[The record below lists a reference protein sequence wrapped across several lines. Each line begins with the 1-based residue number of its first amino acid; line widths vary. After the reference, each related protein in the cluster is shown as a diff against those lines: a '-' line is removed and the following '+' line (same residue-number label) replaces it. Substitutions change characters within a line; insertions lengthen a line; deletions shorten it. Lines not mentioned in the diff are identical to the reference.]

1 MKVLVVDDDEQLRL
15 ALFSTLKHLGHES
28 ILAQNAKEAL
38 NYLKKES
45 FDLIL
50 SDLKMPKVDGIELLK
65 QVKEDRIG
73 TPFVIMTAFGT
84 IETAVQAIKLG
95 AFDFIVKPFNKDTI
109 ERIISLIKN
118 YCDLKPQKNSIADG
132 EFVFK
137 SKKMQETLDLV
148 EKVAKTDAT
157 VLISGETGTGKEVIA
172 KMIHKLS
179 NRSKEKFV
187 SINCASI
194 PSNLLE
200 SELFG
205 YEKGAFSG
213 AVKTYK
219 GKFEQ
224 ANGGTL
230 LLDEI
235 SEMPLELQAKLL
247 RVLQEKVVDKL
258 GSAQSV
264 TIDTRIICTTN
275 RDLVEQV
282 KSGSFREDLF
292 YRISVFPIFLSPL
305 RERVDDIPY
314 LIDFFIEK
322 YGKKFQKNIQSIS
335 KEALEILL
343 NYSWPGNVRELEN
356 TIERAIILSKQG
368 FINKEDIFL
377 HGIWERFLLIN

>member
-1 MKVLVVDDDEQLRL
+1 MKVLVVDDDEQLRI
-15 ALFSTLKHLGHES
+15 ALFSTLKHLSHDC

-38 NYLKKES
+38 ILLKKES

-50 SDLKMPKVDGIELLK
+50 SDLKMPKTDGIELLK
-65 QVKEDRIG
+65 QVKQNNIN

-84 IETAVQAIKLG
+84 IETAVLAIKLG
-95 AFDFIVKPFNKDTI
+95 AFDFIVKPFSKETI
-109 ERIISLIKN
+109 EKIISLSVSYN
-118 YCDLKPQKNSIADG
+118 TFKPVQEANNED

-137 SKKMQETLDLV
+137 SKKMQETLNLV

-157 VLISGETGTGKEVIA
+157 VLLSGETGTGKEVIA
-172 KMIHKLS
+172 KLIHRLS
-179 NRSKEKFV
+179 NRSKEKFI

-194 PSNLLE
+194 PANLLE

-258 GSAQSV
+258 GSSQSV
-264 TIDTRIICTTN
+264 SIDTRIICTTN
-275 RDLVEQV
+275 KNLAEQV
-282 KSGSFREDLF
+282 KNGYFREDLF
-292 YRISVFPIFLSPL
+292 YRISVFPVLLSPL
-305 RERVDDIPY
+305 RERSEDIPY
-314 LIDFFIEK
+314 LVEFFIKK
-322 YGKKFQKNIQSIS
+322 YAKKFQKDIQNISN
-335 KEALEILL
+335 EASEILL
-343 NYSWPGNVRELEN
+343 NYNWPGNVRELEN
-356 TIERAIILSKQG
+356 TIERAIILSKQN
-368 FINKEDIFL
+368 FLSKEDIFL
-377 HGIWERFLLIN
+377 HGI

>member
-1 MKVLVVDDDEQLRL
+1 MRVLVVDDDEQLRL
-15 ALFSTLKHLGHES
+15 ALLSTLKHLSHECV
-28 ILAQNAKEAL
+28 LAQNAKEAL
-38 NYLKKES
+38 TFLKKES

-50 SDLKMPKVDGIELLK
+50 SDLKMPKTDGIELLK
-65 QVKEDRIG
+65 QVKQNNIH

-84 IETAVQAIKLG
+84 IETAVLAIKIG
-95 AFDFIVKPFNKDTI
+95 AFDFIVKPFSKETI
-109 ERIISLIKN
+109 EKIISLSASYN
-118 YCDLKPQKNSIADG
+118 TFKPIQEISTDS

-137 SKKMQETLDLV
+137 SKKIQETLELV

-157 VLISGETGTGKEVIA
+157 VLLSGETGTGKEVIA
-172 KMIHKLS
+172 KLIHRLS
-179 NRSKEKFV
+179 NRSKEKFI

-194 PSNLLE
+194 PANLLE

-258 GSAQSV
+258 GSNQSA

-275 RDLVEQV
+275 KNLTECV
-282 KSGSFREDLF
+282 KNGYFREDLF
-292 YRISVFPIFLSPL
+292 YRISVFPVLLSPL
-305 RERVDDIPY
+305 RERSEDIPY
-314 LIDFFIEK
+314 LVDFFIKK
-322 YGKKFQKNIQSIS
+322 YSKKFQKDIQGIS
-335 KEALEILL
+335 NEALEILL
-343 NYSWPGNVRELEN
+343 NYNWPGNVRELEN
-356 TIERAIILSKQG
+356 TIERAIILSKQ
-368 FINKEDIFL
+368 NLLSKEDIFL
-377 HGIWERFLLIN
+377 HGI

>member
-1 MKVLVVDDDEQLRL
+1 MRVLVVDDDEQLRL
-15 ALFSTLKHLGHES
+15 ALLSTLKHLSHECV
-28 ILAQNAKEAL
+28 LAQNAKEAL
-38 NYLKKES
+38 TFLKKES

-50 SDLKMPKVDGIELLK
+50 SDLKMPKTDGIELLK
-65 QVKEDRIG
+65 QVKQNNIH

-84 IETAVQAIKLG
+84 IETAVLAIKIG
-95 AFDFIVKPFNKDTI
+95 AFDFIVKPFSKETI
-109 ERIISLIKN
+109 EKIISLSASYN
-118 YCDLKPQKNSIADG
+118 TFKPIQEISTDS

-137 SKKMQETLDLV
+137 SKKMQETLELV

-157 VLISGETGTGKEVIA
+157 VLLSGETGTGKEVIA
-172 KMIHKLS
+172 KLIHRLS
-179 NRSKEKFV
+179 NRSKEKFI

-194 PSNLLE
+194 PANLLE

-213 AVKTYK
+213 AIKTYK

-258 GSAQSV
+258 GSNQSA

-275 RDLVEQV
+275 KNLTECV
-282 KSGSFREDLF
+282 KNGYFREDLF
-292 YRISVFPIFLSPL
+292 YRISVFPILLSPL
-305 RERVDDIPY
+305 RERSEDIPY
-314 LIDFFIEK
+314 LVDFFIKK
-322 YGKKFQKNIQSIS
+322 YSKKFQKDIQGIS
-335 KEALEILL
+335 NEASEILL
-343 NYSWPGNVRELEN
+343 NYNWPGNVRELEN
-356 TIERAIILSKQG
+356 TIERAIILSKQ
-368 FINKEDIFL
+368 NLLSKEDIFL
-377 HGIWERFLLIN
+377 HGI

>member
-15 ALFSTLKHLGHES
+15 ALFSTLKHLGHECT
-28 ILAQNAKEAL
+28 LAQNAKEAL
-38 NYLKKES
+38 SLLKKES

-50 SDLKMPKVDGIELLK
+50 SDLKMPKIDGIELLN
-65 QVKEDRIG
+65 QIKENNINI
-73 TPFVIMTAFGT
+73 PFIIMTAFGT
-84 IETAVQAIKLG
+84 IETAVEAMKLG
-95 AFDFIVKPFNKDTI
+95 AFDFIVKPFSKDTI
-109 ERIISLIKN
+109 EKILSLTKN
-118 YCDLKPQKNSIADG
+118 YCDLKPQKEKSVDS

-137 SKKMQETLDLV
+137 SKKMQETLELV

-157 VLISGETGTGKEVIA
+157 VLIGGETGTGKEVIA
-172 KMIHKLS
+172 KLIHKLS
-179 NRSKEKFV
+179 NRAKEKFV

-213 AVKTYK
+213 AIKSYK

-235 SEMPLELQAKLL
+235 SEMSLELQAKLL

-258 GSAQSV
+258 GSTQS
-264 TIDTRIICTTN
+264 IAIYTRIICTTN

-282 KSGSFREDLF
+282 KNGFFREDLF

-305 RERVDDIPY
+305 RERTEDIPF
-314 LIDFFIEK
+314 LIDFFIKK
-322 YGKKFQKNIQSIS
+322 YAKKFQKNTQNIS

-356 TIERAIILSKQG
+356 TIERAIIMSKQYS
-368 FINKEDIFL
+368 ITKEDIFL
-377 HGIWERFLLIN
+377 HGI

>member
-1 MKVLVVDDDEQLRL
+1 MRVLVVDDDEQLRL
-15 ALFSTLKHLGHES
+15 ALLSTLKHLSHECV
-28 ILAQNAKEAL
+28 LAQNAKEAL
-38 NYLKKES
+38 TFLKKES

-50 SDLKMPKVDGIELLK
+50 SDLKMPKTDGIELLK
-65 QVKEDRIG
+65 QVKQNNIH

-84 IETAVQAIKLG
+84 IETAVLAIKIG
-95 AFDFIVKPFNKDTI
+95 AFDFIVKPFSKETI
-109 ERIISLIKN
+109 EKIISLSASYN
-118 YCDLKPQKNSIADG
+118 TFKPIQEISTDS

-137 SKKMQETLDLV
+137 SKKMQETLELV

-157 VLISGETGTGKEVIA
+157 VLLSGETGTGKEVIA
-172 KMIHKLS
+172 KLIHRLS
-179 NRSKEKFV
+179 NRSKEKFI

-194 PSNLLE
+194 PANLLE

-258 GSAQSV
+258 GSNQSA

-275 RDLVEQV
+275 KNLTECV
-282 KSGSFREDLF
+282 KNGYFREDLF
-292 YRISVFPIFLSPL
+292 YRISVFPILLSPL
-305 RERVDDIPY
+305 
-314 LIDFFIEK
+314 
-322 YGKKFQKNIQSIS
+322 GKGQK
-335 KEALEILL
+335 
-343 NYSWPGNVRELEN
+343 
-356 TIERAIILSKQG
+356 
-368 FINKEDIFL
+368 IFL
-377 HGIWERFLLIN
+377 I

>member
-15 ALFSTLKHLGHES
+15 ALLSTLKHLSHECV
-28 ILAQNAKEAL
+28 LAQNAKEAL
-38 NYLKKES
+38 TFLKKES

-50 SDLKMPKVDGIELLK
+50 SDLKMPKTDGIELLK
-65 QVKEDRIG
+65 QVKQNNIN

-84 IETAVQAIKLG
+84 IETAVLAIKLG
-95 AFDFIVKPFNKDTI
+95 AFDFIVKPFSKETI
-109 ERIISLIKN
+109 EKIISLSASYN
-118 YCDLKPQKNSIADG
+118 TFKPIQEISTDS

-137 SKKMQETLDLV
+137 SKKMQETLELV

-157 VLISGETGTGKEVIA
+157 ILLSGETGTGKEVIA
-172 KMIHKLS
+172 KFIHRLS
-179 NRSKEKFV
+179 NRSKEKFI

-194 PSNLLE
+194 PANLLE

-247 RVLQEKVVDKL
+247 RVLQEKIVDKL
-258 GSAQSV
+258 GSNQST

-275 RDLVEQV
+275 KNLAEQV
-282 KSGSFREDLF
+282 KNGYFREDLF
-292 YRISVFPIFLSPL
+292 YRISVFPILLNPL
-305 RERVDDIPY
+305 RERSEDIPY
-314 LIDFFIEK
+314 LVEFFIKK
-322 YGKKFQKNIQSIS
+322 YSKKFQKDIQGIS
-335 KEALEILL
+335 NEASEILL
-343 NYSWPGNVRELEN
+343 NYNWPGNVRELEN
-356 TIERAIILSKQG
+356 TIERAIILSKQN
-368 FINKEDIFL
+368 FLSKEDIFL
-377 HGIWERFLLIN
+377 HGI

>member
-1 MKVLVVDDDEQLRL
+1 MRVLVVDDDEQLRL
-15 ALFSTLKHLGHES
+15 ALLSTLKHLSHECV
-28 ILAQNAKEAL
+28 LAQNAKEAL
-38 NYLKKES
+38 AFLKKES

-50 SDLKMPKVDGIELLK
+50 SDLKMPKTDGIELLK
-65 QVKEDRIG
+65 QVKQNNIH

-84 IETAVQAIKLG
+84 IETAVLAIKIG
-95 AFDFIVKPFNKDTI
+95 AFDFIVKPFSKETI
-109 ERIISLIKN
+109 EKIISLSASYN
-118 YCDLKPQKNSIADG
+118 TFKPIQEISTDS

-137 SKKMQETLDLV
+137 SKKIQETLELV

-157 VLISGETGTGKEVIA
+157 VLLSGETGTGKEVIA
-172 KMIHKLS
+172 KLIHRLS
-179 NRSKEKFV
+179 NRSKEKFI

-194 PSNLLE
+194 PANLLE

-258 GSAQSV
+258 GSNQSV

-275 RDLVEQV
+275 KNLTECV
-282 KSGSFREDLF
+282 KNGYFREDLF
-292 YRISVFPIFLSPL
+292 YRISVFPILLSPL
-305 RERVDDIPY
+305 RERSEDIPY
-314 LIDFFIEK
+314 LVDFFIKK
-322 YGKKFQKNIQSIS
+322 YSKKFQKDIQGIS
-335 KEALEILL
+335 NEALEILL
-343 NYSWPGNVRELEN
+343 NYNWPGNVRELEN
-356 TIERAIILSKQG
+356 TIERAIILSKQ
-368 FINKEDIFL
+368 NLLSKEDIFL
-377 HGIWERFLLIN
+377 HGI

>member
-1 MKVLVVDDDEQLRL
+1 MRVLVVDDDEQLRL
-15 ALFSTLKHLGHES
+15 ALFSTLKHLSHECV
-28 ILAQNAKEAL
+28 LAQNAKEAL
-38 NYLKKES
+38 TFLKKES

-50 SDLKMPKVDGIELLK
+50 SDLKMPKTDGIELLK
-65 QVKEDRIG
+65 QVKQNNIN

-84 IETAVQAIKLG
+84 IETAVLAIKLG
-95 AFDFIVKPFNKDTI
+95 AFDFIVKPFSKETI
-109 ERIISLIKN
+109 EKIISLSASYN
-118 YCDLKPQKNSIADG
+118 TLKPIQEISTDI

-137 SKKMQETLDLV
+137 SKKMQETLELA

-157 VLISGETGTGKEVIA
+157 VLLSGETGTGKEVIA
-172 KMIHKLS
+172 KLIHRLS
-179 NRSKEKFV
+179 NRSKEKFI

-194 PSNLLE
+194 PANLLE

-213 AVKTYK
+213 AIKTYK

-258 GSAQSV
+258 GSSQST

-275 RDLVEQV
+275 KNLSEHV
-282 KSGSFREDLF
+282 KNGHFREDLF
-292 YRISVFPIFLSPL
+292 YRITVFPILLSPL
-305 RERVDDIPY
+305 RERSEDIPY
-314 LIDFFIEK
+314 LVDFFIKK
-322 YGKKFQKNIQSIS
+322 YSKKFQKNIQGIS
-335 KEALEILL
+335 NEALEILI
-343 NYSWPGNVRELEN
+343 NYNWPGNVRELEH
-356 TIERAIILSKQG
+356 TIERAIILSKQN
-368 FINKEDIFL
+368 FLSKEDIFL
-377 HGIWERFLLIN
+377 HGI

>member
-15 ALFSTLKHLGHES
+15 ALFSTLKHLGHEC

-38 NYLKKES
+38 SYLKKES

-65 QVKEDRIG
+65 QFKENNINI
-73 TPFVIMTAFGT
+73 PFVIMTAFGT
-84 IETAVQAIKLG
+84 IETAVEAIKLG
-95 AFDFIVKPFNKDTI
+95 AFDFIVKPFSKDTI
-109 ERIISLIKN
+109 EKIISLTKN
-118 YCDLKPQKNSIADG
+118 YCDLKPQKEVSADG

-137 SKKMQETLDLV
+137 SEKMQETLSLV

-172 KMIHKLS
+172 KLIHKLS

-213 AVKTYK
+213 AIKTYK

-224 ANGGTL
+224 ASNTTL

-258 GSAQSV
+258 GSTQSV
-264 TIDTRIICTTN
+264 AIDTRIICTTN

-282 KSGSFREDLF
+282 KNGSFREDLF

-305 RERVDDIPY
+305 RERVEDIPF
-314 LIDFFIEK
+314 LIDFFIKK
-322 YGKKFQKNIQSIS
+322 YARRFQKNAQSIS

-356 TIERAIILSKQG
+356 TIERAIILSKQDSIG
-368 FINKEDIFL
+368 KEDIFL
-377 HGIWERFLLIN
+377 HGI

>member
-1 MKVLVVDDDEQLRL
+1 MRVLVVDDDEQLRL
-15 ALFSTLKHLGHES
+15 ALLSTLKHLSHECV
-28 ILAQNAKEAL
+28 LAQNAKEAL
-38 NYLKKES
+38 TFLKKES

-50 SDLKMPKVDGIELLK
+50 SDLKMPKTDGIELLK
-65 QVKEDRIG
+65 QVKQNNIH

-84 IETAVQAIKLG
+84 IETAVLAIKIG
-95 AFDFIVKPFNKDTI
+95 AFDFIVKPFSKETI
-109 ERIISLIKN
+109 EKIISLSASYN
-118 YCDLKPQKNSIADG
+118 TFKPIQEISTDS

-137 SKKMQETLDLV
+137 SKKMQETLELV

-157 VLISGETGTGKEVIA
+157 VLLSGETGTGKEVIA
-172 KMIHKLS
+172 KLIHRLS
-179 NRSKEKFV
+179 NRSKEKFI

-194 PSNLLE
+194 PANLLE

-258 GSAQSV
+258 GSNQSA

-275 RDLVEQV
+275 KNLTECV
-282 KSGSFREDLF
+282 KNGYFREDLF
-292 YRISVFPIFLSPL
+292 YRISVFPILLSPL
-305 RERVDDIPY
+305 RERSEDIPY
-314 LIDFFIEK
+314 LVDFFIKK
-322 YGKKFQKNIQSIS
+322 YSKKFQKDIQGIS
-335 KEALEILL
+335 NEALEILL
-343 NYSWPGNVRELEN
+343 NYNWPGNVRELEN
-356 TIERAIILSKQG
+356 TIERAIILSKQ
-368 FINKEDIFL
+368 NLLSKEDIFL
-377 HGIWERFLLIN
+377 HGI

>member
-1 MKVLVVDDDEQLRL
+1 MRVLVVDDDEQLRL
-15 ALFSTLKHLGHES
+15 ALLSTLKHLSHECV
-28 ILAQNAKEAL
+28 LAQNAKEAL
-38 NYLKKES
+38 TFLKKES

-50 SDLKMPKVDGIELLK
+50 SDLKMPKTDGIELLK
-65 QVKEDRIG
+65 QVKQNNIH

-84 IETAVQAIKLG
+84 IETAVLAIKIG
-95 AFDFIVKPFNKDTI
+95 AFDFIVKPFSKETI
-109 ERIISLIKN
+109 EKIISLSASYN
-118 YCDLKPQKNSIADG
+118 TFKPIQEISTDS

-137 SKKMQETLDLV
+137 SKKMQETLELV
-148 EKVAKTDAT
+148 GKVAKTDAT
-157 VLISGETGTGKEVIA
+157 VLLSGETGTGKEVIA
-172 KMIHKLS
+172 KLIHRLS
-179 NRSKEKFV
+179 NRSKEKFI

-194 PSNLLE
+194 PANLLE

-258 GSAQSV
+258 GSNQSV

-275 RDLVEQV
+275 KNLTECV
-282 KSGSFREDLF
+282 KNGYFREDLF
-292 YRISVFPIFLSPL
+292 YRISVFPILLSPL
-305 RERVDDIPY
+305 RERSEDIPY
-314 LIDFFIEK
+314 LVDFFIKK
-322 YGKKFQKNIQSIS
+322 YSKKFQKDIQGIS
-335 KEALEILL
+335 NEALEILL
-343 NYSWPGNVRELEN
+343 NYNWPGNVRELEN
-356 TIERAIILSKQG
+356 TIERAIILSKQ
-368 FINKEDIFL
+368 NLLSKEDIFL
-377 HGIWERFLLIN
+377 HGI

>member
-1 MKVLVVDDDEQLRL
+1 MRVLVVDDDEQLRL
-15 ALFSTLKHLGHES
+15 ALLSTLKHLSHECV
-28 ILAQNAKEAL
+28 LAQNAKEAL
-38 NYLKKES
+38 ALLKKES

-50 SDLKMPKVDGIELLK
+50 SDLKMPKTDGIELLK
-65 QVKEDRIG
+65 QVKQNNIN

-84 IETAVQAIKLG
+84 IETAVLAIKMG
-95 AFDFIVKPFNKDTI
+95 AFDFIVKPFSKETI
-109 ERIISLIKN
+109 EKIISLSASYN
-118 YCDLKPQKNSIADG
+118 RFKPIQEISTDS

-137 SKKMQETLDLV
+137 SKKMQETLELV

-157 VLISGETGTGKEVIA
+157 VLLSGETGTGKEVIA
-172 KMIHKLS
+172 KLIHRLS
-179 NRSKEKFV
+179 NRSKEKFI

-194 PSNLLE
+194 PANLLE

-258 GSAQSV
+258 GSNQSA

-275 RDLVEQV
+275 KNLTECV
-282 KSGSFREDLF
+282 KNGYFREDLF
-292 YRISVFPIFLSPL
+292 YRISVFPVLLSPL
-305 RERVDDIPY
+305 RERLEDISY
-314 LIDFFIEK
+314 LVDFFIKK
-322 YGKKFQKNIQSIS
+322 YSKKFQKDIQGIS
-335 KEALEILL
+335 NEASEILL
-343 NYSWPGNVRELEN
+343 NYNWPGNVRELEN
-356 TIERAIILSKQG
+356 TIERAIILSKRN
-368 FINKEDIFL
+368 FLSKEDIFL
-377 HGIWERFLLIN
+377 HGI

>member
-1 MKVLVVDDDEQLRL
+1 MKVLVVDDDEQLRI
-15 ALFSTLKHLGHES
+15 ALFSTLKHLSHDC

-38 NYLKKES
+38 TLLKKES

-50 SDLKMPKVDGIELLK
+50 SDLKMPKTDGIELLK
-65 QVKEDRIG
+65 QVKQNNIN

-84 IETAVQAIKLG
+84 IETAVLAIKLG
-95 AFDFIVKPFNKDTI
+95 AFDFIVKPFSKETI
-109 ERIISLIKN
+109 EKIISLSVSYN
-118 YCDLKPQKNSIADG
+118 TFKPVQEANNED

-137 SKKMQETLDLV
+137 SKKMQETLNLV

-157 VLISGETGTGKEVIA
+157 VLLSGETGTGKEVIA
-172 KMIHKLS
+172 KLIHRLS
-179 NRSKEKFV
+179 NRSKEKFI

-194 PSNLLE
+194 PANLLE

-258 GSAQSV
+258 GSSQSV
-264 TIDTRIICTTN
+264 SIDTRIICTTN
-275 RDLVEQV
+275 KNLAEQV
-282 KSGSFREDLF
+282 KNGYFREDLF
-292 YRISVFPIFLSPL
+292 YRISVFPVLLSPL
-305 RERVDDIPY
+305 RERSEDIPY
-314 LIDFFIEK
+314 LVEFFIKK
-322 YGKKFQKNIQSIS
+322 YAKKFQKDIQNISN
-335 KEALEILL
+335 EASEILL
-343 NYSWPGNVRELEN
+343 NYNWPGNVRELEN
-356 TIERAIILSKQG
+356 TIERAIILSKQN
-368 FINKEDIFL
+368 FLSKEDIFL
-377 HGIWERFLLIN
+377 HGI

>member
-1 MKVLVVDDDEQLRL
+1 MRVLVVDDDEQLRL
-15 ALFSTLKHLGHES
+15 ALLSTLKHLSHECV
-28 ILAQNAKEAL
+28 LAQNAKEAL
-38 NYLKKES
+38 TFLKKES

-50 SDLKMPKVDGIELLK
+50 SDLKMPKTDGIELLK
-65 QVKEDRIG
+65 QVKQNNIH

-84 IETAVQAIKLG
+84 IETAVLAIKIG
-95 AFDFIVKPFNKDTI
+95 AFDFIVKPFSKETI
-109 ERIISLIKN
+109 EKIISLSASYN
-118 YCDLKPQKNSIADG
+118 TFKPIQEISTDS

-137 SKKMQETLDLV
+137 SKKMQETLELV

-157 VLISGETGTGKEVIA
+157 VLLSGETGTGKEVIA
-172 KMIHKLS
+172 KLIHRLS
-179 NRSKEKFV
+179 NRSKEKFI

-194 PSNLLE
+194 PANLLE

-258 GSAQSV
+258 GSNQSV

-275 RDLVEQV
+275 KNLTECV
-282 KSGSFREDLF
+282 KNGYFREDLF
-292 YRISVFPIFLSPL
+292 YRISVFPILLSPL
-305 RERVDDIPY
+305 RERSEDIPY
-314 LIDFFIEK
+314 LVDFFIKK
-322 YGKKFQKNIQSIS
+322 YSKKFQKDIQGIS
-335 KEALEILL
+335 NEALEILL
-343 NYSWPGNVRELEN
+343 NYNWPGNVRELEN
-356 TIERAIILSKQG
+356 TIERAIILSKR
-368 FINKEDIFL
+368 NLLSKEDIFL
-377 HGIWERFLLIN
+377 HGI

>member
-1 MKVLVVDDDEQLRL
+1 MKVLVVDDDEQLRI
-15 ALFSTLKHLGHES
+15 ALFSTLKHLSHDC

-38 NYLKKES
+38 ILLKKES

-50 SDLKMPKVDGIELLK
+50 SDLKMPKTDGIELLK
-65 QVKEDRIG
+65 QVKQNNIN

-84 IETAVQAIKLG
+84 IETAVLAIKLG
-95 AFDFIVKPFNKDTI
+95 AFDFIVKPFSKETI
-109 ERIISLIKN
+109 EKIISLSVSYN
-118 YCDLKPQKNSIADG
+118 TFKPVQEANNED

-137 SKKMQETLDLV
+137 SKKMQETLNLV

-157 VLISGETGTGKEVIA
+157 VLLSGETGTGKEVIA
-172 KMIHKLS
+172 KLIHRLS
-179 NRSKEKFV
+179 NRSKEKFI

-194 PSNLLE
+194 PANLLE

-258 GSAQSV
+258 GSSQSV
-264 TIDTRIICTTN
+264 SIDTRIICTTN
-275 RDLVEQV
+275 KNLAEQV
-282 KSGSFREDLF
+282 KNGYFREDLF
-292 YRISVFPIFLSPL
+292 YRISVFPVLLSPL
-305 RERVDDIPY
+305 RERSEDIPY
-314 LIDFFIEK
+314 LVEFFIKK
-322 YGKKFQKNIQSIS
+322 YAKKFQKDIQNISN
-335 KEALEILL
+335 EASEILL
-343 NYSWPGNVRELEN
+343 NYNWPGNVRELEN
-356 TIERAIILSKQG
+356 TIERAIILSKQN
-368 FINKEDIFL
+368 FLSKEDIFL
-377 HGIWERFLLIN
+377 HGIWEQFLLIN

>member
-1 MKVLVVDDDEQLRL
+1 MRVLVVDDDEQLRL
-15 ALFSTLKHLGHES
+15 ALLSTLKHLSHECV
-28 ILAQNAKEAL
+28 LAQNAKEAL
-38 NYLKKES
+38 TFLKKES

-50 SDLKMPKVDGIELLK
+50 SDLKMPKTDGIELLK
-65 QVKEDRIG
+65 QVKQNNIH

-84 IETAVQAIKLG
+84 IETAVLAIKIG
-95 AFDFIVKPFNKDTI
+95 AFDFIVKPFSKETI
-109 ERIISLIKN
+109 EKIISLSASYN
-118 YCDLKPQKNSIADG
+118 TFKPIQEISTDS

-137 SKKMQETLDLV
+137 SKKMQETLELV

-157 VLISGETGTGKEVIA
+157 VLLSGETGTGKEVIA
-172 KMIHKLS
+172 KLIHRLS
-179 NRSKEKFV
+179 NRSKEKFI

-194 PSNLLE
+194 PANLLE

-258 GSAQSV
+258 GSNQSA

-275 RDLVEQV
+275 KNLTECV
-282 KSGSFREDLF
+282 KNGYFREDLF
-292 YRISVFPIFLSPL
+292 YRISVFPILLSPL
-305 RERVDDIPY
+305 RERSEDIPY
-314 LIDFFIEK
+314 LVDFFIKK
-322 YGKKFQKNIQSIS
+322 YSKKFQKDIQGIS
-335 KEALEILL
+335 NEASEILL
-343 NYSWPGNVRELEN
+343 NYNWPGNVRELEN
-356 TIERAIILSKQG
+356 TIERAIILSKR
-368 FINKEDIFL
+368 NLLSKEDIFL
-377 HGIWERFLLIN
+377 HGI

>member
-1 MKVLVVDDDEQLRL
+1 MRVLVVDDDEQLRL
-15 ALFSTLKHLGHES
+15 ALLSTLKHLSHECV
-28 ILAQNAKEAL
+28 LAQNAKEAL
-38 NYLKKES
+38 ALLKKES

-50 SDLKMPKVDGIELLK
+50 SDLKMPKTDGIELLK
-65 QVKEDRIG
+65 QVKQNNIN

-84 IETAVQAIKLG
+84 IETAVLAIKMG
-95 AFDFIVKPFNKDTI
+95 AFDFIVKPFSKETI
-109 ERIISLIKN
+109 EKIISLSASYN
-118 YCDLKPQKNSIADG
+118 RFKPIQEISTDS

-137 SKKMQETLDLV
+137 SKKMQETLELV

-157 VLISGETGTGKEVIA
+157 VLLSGETGTGKEVIA
-172 KMIHKLS
+172 KLIHRLS
-179 NRSKEKFV
+179 NRSKEKFI

-194 PSNLLE
+194 PANLLE

-258 GSAQSV
+258 GSNQSV

-275 RDLVEQV
+275 KNLTECV
-282 KSGSFREDLF
+282 KNGYFREDLF
-292 YRISVFPIFLSPL
+292 YRISVFPVLLSPL
-305 RERVDDIPY
+305 RERLEDISY
-314 LIDFFIEK
+314 LVDFFIKK
-322 YGKKFQKNIQSIS
+322 YSKKFQKDIQGIS
-335 KEALEILL
+335 NEASEILL
-343 NYSWPGNVRELEN
+343 NYNWPGNVRELEN
-356 TIERAIILSKQG
+356 TIERAIILSKRN
-368 FINKEDIFL
+368 FLSKEDIFL
-377 HGIWERFLLIN
+377 HGI

>member
-377 HGIWERFLLIN
+377 HGI